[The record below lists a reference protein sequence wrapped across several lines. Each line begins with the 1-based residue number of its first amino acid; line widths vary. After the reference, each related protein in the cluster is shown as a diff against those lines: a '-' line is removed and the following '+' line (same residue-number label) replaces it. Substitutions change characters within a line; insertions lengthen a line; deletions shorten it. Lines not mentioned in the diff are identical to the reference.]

1 MSANNILIEKV
12 SRGTTED
19 LGIFELV
26 SGEKNTFE
34 LFLWNIAFL
43 N

>member
-1 MSANNILIEKV
+1 MSANNILIEKI

-26 SGEKNTFE
+26 SGEKNSFE
-34 LFLWNIAFL
+34 LFLRAIAFL